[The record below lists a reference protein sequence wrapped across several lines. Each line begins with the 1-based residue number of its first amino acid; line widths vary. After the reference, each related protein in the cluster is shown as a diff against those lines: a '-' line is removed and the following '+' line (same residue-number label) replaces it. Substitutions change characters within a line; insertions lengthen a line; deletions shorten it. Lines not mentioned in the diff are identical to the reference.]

1 MAKLRAGLRNDELSR
16 KDDRV
21 MNTQHTVLNVQPRI
35 GTVVVMTVLLAGLMP
50 NARAQRD
57 PGINQPGARGN
68 VRRDPGINQPGA
80 RGNVGRDPGI
90 NQPGVR
96 GNVGR
101 DPGINQPGVA
111 GNRGVGG
118 SARQAR
124 AIADPGINQPGVR
137 GNVGRDPGINQ
148 PGAVG
153 NRRR

>member
-1 MAKLRAGLRNDELSR
+1 MS
-16 KDDRV
+16 
-21 MNTQHTVLNVQPRI
+21 TQHGVVNVGRRI
-35 GTVVVMTVLLAGLMP
+35 AMAVTMTILLAGLMP

-68 VRRDPGINQPGA
+68 V
-80 RGNVGRDPGI
+80 
-90 NQPGVR
+90 
-96 GNVGR
+96 GR

-111 GNRGVGG
+111 GNRGMGG

-148 PGAVG
+148 PGAAG